1 MAVIV
6 PMALT
11 DVVMAVLVGHGVRMG
26 RSIMGMRDLMRM
38 DVRMAANQCVRRHK
52 RGARRHKKQTDEIG
66 DREPLSIDN
75 ERQKRPYKRC
85 GGIIRA
91 RLCRAQV
98 ALGPDIHKNVR
109 PYAANPRIIA
119 NTTCF
124 TPGSDSPMT
133 DAITKEPMPQHNPF
147 MVTI

>member
-98 ALGPDIHKNVR
+98 ALGPDIHKNAETVR
-109 PYAANPRIIA
+109 RKPKDHRQYHMLYSR
-119 NTTCF
+119 
-124 TPGSDSPMT
+124 
-133 DAITKEPMPQHNPF
+133 Q
-147 MVTI
+147 